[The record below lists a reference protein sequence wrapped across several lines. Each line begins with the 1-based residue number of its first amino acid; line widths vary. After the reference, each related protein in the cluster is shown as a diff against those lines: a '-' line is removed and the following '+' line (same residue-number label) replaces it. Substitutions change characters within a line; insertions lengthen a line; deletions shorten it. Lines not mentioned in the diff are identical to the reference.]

1 MEAEF
6 IAWAKRRVS
15 KLPMPVL
22 GIGDD
27 AALIRCHSH
36 SDTTRLVLT
45 TDALGDGTHFKL
57 SEHSP
62 KRIGRKAA
70 AVNLSDIA
78 AMGARATHLLV
89 SLTLPREA
97 SAGLAKEIFEGICEM
112 AEYFQVSIAG
122 GDTNCWDGPLNICVT
137 AIGEVAANDVWRR
150 SGARPG
156 DLAVVTGPVGGSIL
170 GKHLDFFPRLDL
182 AEKLAGKGL
191 IHAATDVSDGLALD
205 LHHLGT
211 DSRAGVV
218 IDLEKIPI
226 SDAAKLLAKT
236 SGKTPLQHALGD
248 GEDFELLLAIPPESI
263 PELKSLGLWETFFVV
278 GEFTPRT
285 GLWSKIGQK
294 LQQLPPIGYSHW

>member
-15 KLPMPVL
+15 KLPAPEL

-27 AALIRCHSH
+27 AAVIGCRSH
-36 SDTTRLVLT
+36 GDATRLVLT

-97 SAGLAKEIFEGICEM
+97 SSGLAKEIFEGICEM
-112 AEYFQVSIAG
+112 AEHFQVSIAG

-137 AIGEVAANDVWRR
+137 AIGEVPANDLWRR

-156 DLAVVTGPVGGSIL
+156 DLAVVTGPLGGSIL
-170 GKHLDFFPRLDL
+170 GKHLDFLPRLDL
-182 AEKLAGKGL
+182 AEKLTGKGL

-218 IDLEKIPI
+218 IDLEKVPI
-226 SDAAKLLAKT
+226 SDAAKLLAQNT
-236 SGKTPLQHALGD
+236 GKTPLQHALGD
-248 GEDFELLLAIPPESI
+248 GEDFELLLAIPPQNVS
-263 PELKSLGLWETFFVV
+263 ELQSLGLWETFFVV

-294 LQQLPPIGYSHW
+294 LQQLPPIGYSHG